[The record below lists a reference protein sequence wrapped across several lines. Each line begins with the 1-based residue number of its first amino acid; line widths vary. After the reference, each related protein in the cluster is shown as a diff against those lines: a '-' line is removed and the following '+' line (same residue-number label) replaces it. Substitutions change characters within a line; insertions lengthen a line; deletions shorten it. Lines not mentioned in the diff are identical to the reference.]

1 MLQLLPQMFFMRSN
15 KLSLNL
21 SKLFVRLCS
30 WYKGRVYLS
39 TCYIGFVVDCLS
51 LIFLWVAY
59 VFFFWSFSFELF
71 NSFHDNLVWIFFSVC
86 LVWFLKSKKA
96 AIKFNDIVSWFLGLL
111 GLISLFTSVFTS
123 CLAVGTLI
131 FWLCVFL

>member
-86 LVWFLKSKKA
+86 LV
-96 AIKFNDIVSWFLGLL
+96 
-111 GLISLFTSVFTS
+111 
-123 CLAVGTLI
+123 
-131 FWLCVFL
+131 